1 MLKRH
6 KQSHHQPESHNTEV
20 TIPPQDD
27 EGDNVNMNMR
37 ERFNCD
43 ACGFKTTS
51 DYVLSKHKQVVHET
65 KVKASVSKRKSCDEC
80 GKKFNKMST
89 FSTHMRKIH
98 GVIMDQLHQENTQ
111 VIIN

>member
-1 MLKRH
+1 
-6 KQSHHQPESHNTEV
+6 
-20 TIPPQDD
+20 
-27 EGDNVNMNMR
+27 MNMR

-65 KVKASVSKRKSCDEC
+65 KVKASVLKRKSCNEC
-80 GKKFNKMST
+80 GKRFNKIST

-98 GVIMDQLHQENTQ
+98 GGIADQLHQENNSTQ
-111 VIIN
+111 VN